1 MAFVVDEYGNITL
14 VQGDSGK
21 LVVSGLD
28 TSKNYTVY
36 FAIQD
41 KKRKPIGSELSVD
54 SNNASSIVFEIK
66 GSLTNL
72 LTVNKNNETETYH
85 YGIKVCNSEDG
96 FEDTLTVGDIGLGE
110 ANTITVY
117 PKNVEGIE

>member
-117 PKNVEGIE
+117 PKKVEGIE

>member
-1 MAFVVDEYGNITL
+1 MAFEVDELGNITL

-21 LVVSGLD
+21 LVVNGLD
-28 TSKNYTVY
+28 TLKNYTVF

-41 KKRKPIGSELSVD
+41 KNRKPIGSELSVD

-72 LTVNKNNETETYH
+72 LTVNKKNETETYY
-85 YGIKVCNSEDG
+85 YGVKVCNNEDG
-96 FEDTLTVGDIGLGE
+96 FEDTLVIGNSEMGDL
-110 ANTITVY
+110 NTITVY
-117 PKNVEGIE
+117 PRKVEGIE